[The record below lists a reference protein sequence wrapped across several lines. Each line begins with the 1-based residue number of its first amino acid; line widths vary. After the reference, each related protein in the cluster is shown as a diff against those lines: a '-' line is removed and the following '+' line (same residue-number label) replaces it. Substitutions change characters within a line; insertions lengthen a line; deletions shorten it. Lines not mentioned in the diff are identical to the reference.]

1 MNRADM
7 PALLVSHR
15 RPGIYFRVIEEGE
28 VSAGDTIRKL
38 SSGPRLMSVVEIDA
52 LLYSSSHPAEAL
64 RRAAAIP
71 ALSGGWQ
78 TSIKAPLEANER
90 GAKSGNAGFSPIGCS
105 TLAWPGLRELVIV
118 ATERASEEVRC
129 FELTSRDAPALPY
142 AAPGQYLSLRVRPD
156 KSGLPV
162 VRNYSLCGPPGS
174 GHYRIAVKQEPHSSV
189 SSYLHG
195 QVKQGDTLE
204 VLAPRGKFTLRS
216 GDGPLVLRSAGI
228 GVTPV
233 LAMLHATAGSAR
245 VLWWI
250 HVAAN
255 QIHFEPTVKQTS
267 LGRSAQPHL
276 PAGAQPTSGHSD
288 FRTQRPHRSLGFPLR
303 QPARVERGL

>member
-15 RPGIYFRVIEEGE
+15 RPGIYFCVIEEGE

-156 KSGLPV
+156 KSGFCV
-162 VRNYSLCGPPGS
+162 ADGRHCRRFIGGGMHSLQCSSHRGDPPRLS
-174 GHYRIAVKQEPHSSV
+174 
-189 SSYLHG
+189 
-195 QVKQGDTLE
+195 
-204 VLAPRGKFTLRS
+204 
-216 GDGPLVLRSAGI
+216 
-228 GVTPV
+228 
-233 LAMLHATAGSAR
+233 GSA
-245 VLWWI
+245 LDG
-250 HVAAN
+250 
-255 QIHFEPTVKQTS
+255 T
-267 LGRSAQPHL
+267 
-276 PAGAQPTSGHSD
+276 
-288 FRTQRPHRSLGFPLR
+288 
-303 QPARVERGL
+303 